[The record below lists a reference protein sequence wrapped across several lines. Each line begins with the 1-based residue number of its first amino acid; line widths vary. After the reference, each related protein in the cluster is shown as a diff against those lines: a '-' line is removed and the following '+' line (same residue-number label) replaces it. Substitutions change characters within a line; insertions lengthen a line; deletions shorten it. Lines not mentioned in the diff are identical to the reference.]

1 MNSPA
6 QTVESL
12 QHDFDRIAVLPE
24 EKWNHNVYYHN
35 FLLSHVP
42 YRCQHALEIG
52 CGTGGFSQRLAQ
64 RAENVLAVD
73 LSSQMVRVGR
83 ANCTH
88 YQNIEFV
95 DSDILDYALPG
106 NHFDC
111 IATLTTLHHLPL
123 AAVLKKIKEALKPG
137 GVFLGLDLYRR
148 SSAYDLAFDG
158 MAYPISLVLRVIKT
172 GRLRASLEMRRAYL
186 DHDKTDRFLTL
197 QEVGNI
203 CADVIPGALVRR
215 HLFWRYSI
223 VWTKPSE

>member
-1 MNSPA
+1 MNSP

-24 EKWNHNVYYHN
+24 EKWNHNVHYHN

-42 YRCQHALEIG
+42 DRCQQALEIG
-52 CGTGGFSQRLAQ
+52 CGTGGFSRRLAQ
-64 RAENVLAVD
+64 HAENVLAID

-83 ANCTH
+83 ANSADH
-88 YQNIEFV
+88 QNIEFV
-95 DSDILDYALPG
+95 QGDILDYALPG

-137 GVFLGLDLYRR
+137 GAFLGLDLYRR
-148 SSAYDLAFDG
+148 SNAHDLTFDG
-158 MAYPISLVLRVIKT
+158 IAFPTSLLLRVIKT
-172 GRLRASLEMRRAYL
+172 GRVRASLEMRRAYL
-186 DHDKTDRFLTL
+186 DHEKTDRFLTL
-197 QEVGNI
+197 QEVADI
-203 CADVIPGALVRR
+203 CAGVIPGAVVRR